1 MNTLDIILLII
12 LAGSILYGF
21 GKGFIKTLYS
31 ALSLIIAF
39 GITYYLYPV
48 ITKFVMTKTTIHENL
63 SLKIADSFNFGEI
76 FMGLSGKEE
85 QYDAINLL
93 NIPDVLKMML
103 KENNNIEGFGRVG
116 ATTFNEY
123 VSGMLANVVLNI
135 LIFIILLIVV
145 IIVLAV
151 VVNILDLVAK
161 LPFLNMTNKLAGS
174 LLGFGLGCVIV
185 IIFIGIISLMI
196 TVTNNQEL
204 VLLMEESVIAGYVYE
219 YNPIIHYLD
228 QASILIKK

>member
-1 MNTLDIILLII
+1 
-12 LAGSILYGF
+12 
-21 GKGFIKTLYS
+21 
-31 ALSLIIAF
+31 
-39 GITYYLYPV
+39 
-48 ITKFVMTKTTIHENL
+48 
-63 SLKIADSFNFGEI
+63 
-76 FMGLSGKEE
+76 MGLSGKEE

-145 IIVLAV
+145 TIVLAV

-185 IIFIGIISLMI
+185 IIFIGLF
-196 TVTNNQEL
+196 L
-204 VLLMEESVIAGYVYE
+204 
-219 YNPIIHYLD
+219 
-228 QASILIKK
+228 